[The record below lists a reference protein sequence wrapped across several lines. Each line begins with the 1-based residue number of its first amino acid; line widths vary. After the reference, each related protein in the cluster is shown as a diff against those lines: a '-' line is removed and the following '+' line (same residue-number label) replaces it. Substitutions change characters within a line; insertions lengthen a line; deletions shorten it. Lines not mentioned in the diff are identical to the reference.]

1 VTKLPPTPT
10 DHDEREHFFSA
21 AKLVAALTMLSRITG
36 LLRDMLIVPIG
47 GAVLADRFWTAFAI
61 PNLFRRLFG
70 EGALSAAFV
79 PVFTEVAE
87 AEGWGRARVVL
98 ANVAGLLAVVL
109 AAVFVAVVVTVWLL
123 WETVGGSDLRAFF
136 FQMIVL
142 MMPFMVTVCLLA
154 LGSAALNCR
163 GRFWYPAFAP
173 ILLNA
178 GLIVAARFV
187 APAITE
193 DGQVQFYIIG
203 LGLVAAGLA
212 QLIGVVW
219 MLARAGLAVVPK
231 LRPVLAETRRV
242 ARYMGPMLIPLGVLQ
257 FSAFADRFIALAFTV
272 GEGSALQPGV
282 VRCLYAAARLYML
295 PLGVLAIPVATAV
308 FPLLGRY
315 AARQDAVGLRDTT
328 NRAIRL
334 CLFLGIPAGAALFLL
349 APDAIK
355 LIYQRGQFTAE
366 DTQRSAAILRMYCL
380 GLWAYF
386 CNQIL
391 LRAFFAIKQPRK
403 PMLYAAAL
411 VVVNITLVLVGIHTP
426 LRGAAIGLAT
436 AITAS
441 INTLLLLGALR
452 RKWGRLGFT
461 MILASLARIAVASA
475 GMGGAIWLVR
485 ITLPDPL
492 RNLLEPM
499 GLGSV
504 VSLVLV
510 AALCVVGAGVYF
522 ILVRLLRAPEL
533 AELLRRKSTLPAE
546 ADLG

>member
-1 VTKLPPTPT
+1 
-10 DHDEREHFFSA
+10 
-21 AKLVAALTMLSRITG
+21 MISRVTG

-47 GAVLADRFWTAFAI
+47 GAVLADRFWTAFSI

-87 AEGWGRARVVL
+87 AEGWHRARVVL

-109 AAVFVAVVVTVWLL
+109 VVVFLAVVAVVWVL
-123 WETVGGSDLRAFF
+123 WETLGGSELRAFF
-136 FQMIVL
+136 LQMIVL

-173 ILLNA
+173 ILLNV

-187 APAITE
+187 APALTD
-193 DGQVQFYIIG
+193 DGQVQFYVIG
-203 LGLVAAGLA
+203 IGLVAAGLA
-212 QLIGVVW
+212 QLVGVIW
-219 MLARAGLAVVPK
+219 MLARAGLAVVPR
-231 LRPVLAETRRV
+231 LRPLLAETRQI
-242 ARYMGPMLIPLGVLQ
+242 ARYMGPMLVPLGVLQ

-272 GEGSALQPGV
+272 GDDSVLAPGV

-315 AARQDAVGLRDTT
+315 AARQDAAGLRDTT

-355 LIYQRGQFTAE
+355 LIYQRGQFTQA
-366 DTQRSAAILRMYCL
+366 DTLRAAAILRMYCL

-403 PMLYAAAL
+403 PMLYASSL
-411 VVVNITLVLVGIHTP
+411 VVVNIALVLIGIHTP

-436 AITAS
+436 AVTAS

-452 RKWGRLGFT
+452 RQWGRLGFV
-461 MILASLARIAVASA
+461 MILTSLARIAVATA
-475 GMGGAIWLVR
+475 GMTAAIWAVR
-485 ITLPDPL
+485 RLLPDPL
-492 RNLLEPM
+492 RNVLQPM

-504 VSLVLV
+504 VSVTLVAILCAVGIASYFVLV
-510 AALCVVGAGVYF
+510 WLLGA
-522 ILVRLLRAPEL
+522 REL
-533 AELLRRKSTLPAE
+533 PELLRRKATLPAE
-546 ADLG
+546 G